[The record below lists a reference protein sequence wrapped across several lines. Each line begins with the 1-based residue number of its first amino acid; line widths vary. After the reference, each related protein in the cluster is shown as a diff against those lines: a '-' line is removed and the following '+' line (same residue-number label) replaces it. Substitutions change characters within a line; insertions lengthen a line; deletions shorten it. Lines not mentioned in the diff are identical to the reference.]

1 MRKETKMRVEIQDF
15 IRSYDFKPMLG
26 RDDCFV
32 EGQVLELT
40 NECGYSAYKIRV
52 SKDSWDDPKY
62 TRVGDI
68 ILVPLKVSFGEYAG
82 RIVNLSRL

>member
-1 MRKETKMRVEIQDF
+1 MQVEIQDF

-26 RDDCFV
+26 RKDCFV

-40 NECGYSAYKIRV
+40 NEFGYSAYKIRV
-52 SKDSWDDPKY
+52 SKDSWKDSEY
-62 TRVGDI
+62 SRVGEI
-68 ILVPLKVSFGEYAG
+68 ILVPLEVSFSEYAG

>member
-1 MRKETKMRVEIQDF
+1 MMKNTEKQMKVEVQDF

-26 RDDCFV
+26 REDCFV

-40 NECGYSAYKIRV
+40 NECGYDAYRIRV
-52 SKDSWDDPKY
+52 SKDSWSDAG
-62 TRVGDI
+62 RVGEI
-68 ILVPLKVSFGEYAG
+68 VLVPLRVSFSEYPG

>member
-1 MRKETKMRVEIQDF
+1 MRKEMKMQVEIQDF

-26 RDDCFV
+26 REDCFV

-40 NECGYSAYKIRV
+40 NECGYNAYKIRV
-52 SKDSWDDPKY
+52 SKDSWPDGS
-62 TRVGDI
+62 RVGEI
-68 ILVPLKVSFGEYAG
+68 VFVPLRVSFSEYAG

>member
-1 MRKETKMRVEIQDF
+1 MQVEIQDF

-26 RDDCFV
+26 REDCFV

-52 SKDSWDDPKY
+52 SKDSWTDPRY
-62 TRVGDI
+62 SRVGEI
-68 ILVPLKVSFGEYAG
+68 ILVPLKVSFSEYAG

>member
-1 MRKETKMRVEIQDF
+1 MKVEIQDF

-26 RDDCFV
+26 REDCFV

-40 NECGYSAYKIRV
+40 SEYGYNAYKIRV
-52 SKDSWDDPKY
+52 SKDSLNDPKY
-62 TRVGDI
+62 SRVGEI
-68 ILVPLKVSFGEYAG
+68 ILVPLKVSFSEYAG